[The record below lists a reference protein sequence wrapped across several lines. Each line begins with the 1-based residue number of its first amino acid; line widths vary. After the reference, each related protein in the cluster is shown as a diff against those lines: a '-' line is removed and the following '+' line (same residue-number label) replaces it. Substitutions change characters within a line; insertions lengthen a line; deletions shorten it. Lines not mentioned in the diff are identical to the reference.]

1 MISSREEANDRRS
14 VDRET
19 IRELSHALVIAH
31 EEKKAKHNEAKVEKA

>member
-1 MISSREEANDRRS
+1 MISSREEVNDRPE
-14 VDRET
+14 DREK